1 MVASECAAVKPKP
14 GPPRRPGAGTDNEA
28 RDAGTTGAVSGKVV
42 AMFGVT
48 MTGALGMMGTG
59 ARICCGIA
67 IPGGGM
73 LAGSTAADVTEAA
86 SAGATDGAMDC
97 RAGRAA
103 GSTAEAPSCELS
115 FVIPRTA
122 FEATASI
129 AWILAVAAA
138 AATAAAVGM

>member
-1 MVASECAAVKPKP
+1 MASECAAAKAKP
-14 GPPRRPGAGTDNEA
+14 GAPIKPGAETDNE
-28 RDAGTTGAVSGKVV
+28 DNVAG
-42 AMFGVT
+42 
-48 MTGALGMMGTG
+48 MTGVVIGRGVVMLGVAITGVLGMMGTG

-73 LAGSTAADVTEAA
+73 VVGSTAADVTEAA

-97 RAGRAA
+97 RAGNAA
-103 GSTAEAPSCELS
+103 GSIADAPSCELS

-129 AWILAVAAA
+129 A
-138 AATAAAVGM
+138 